1 MASASD
7 FTKKPHFLVQDPTS
21 IIPQIRSKSHSN
33 SLCKSFIIILVLA
46 AIPLFPSQAPEFIS
60 KSIFSEFWEIIHL
73 LFIGIALSYG
83 LFCRKSTQLETEN
96 VYSRNDGFNAYLDG
110 FLNVPSV
117 FEDGFENIRG
127 SDEKNMMRSIKNRSF
142 VVSENGVESI
152 YQGSGKQGPH
162 TWNYRYLEGESTV
175 VVEDRK
181 YFIDESIEYK
191 PLNLPIRSLRS
202 RIVDNDKPEL
212 VNGSKTTPS
221 SEGKN
226 TDKVKVQKIRG
237 VVPQNLEKKF
247 AKAAGQP
254 PSIPWRSRSQRKEMR
269 EEMSNREPVTRTRP
283 PSVGESEF
291 EHIEFGS
298 FGDSTL
304 CSSPELPRSYV
315 ENVERKKGL
324 KLLSV
329 SGSRSRVAPVNA
341 EASGT
346 VSKTRPFSIGSSLEM
361 NMLRNYDKTSMDFGK
376 EDTST
381 KGKENTDSLVSDVK
395 LSKVLPRAK
404 SVRTIR
410 NSGYVVDEMKREK
423 PSSQIDDKVEIMH
436 DKFEQDTL
444 VKRGR
449 TIEELEDPPINTR
462 NQDFNGG
469 CPAPN
474 VSLPCSS
481 SSPAICSDIQ
491 TQRRDINTRVAPKCQ
506 KGGILDFDDPN
517 EVEWVAP
524 NYQKGGIQDF
534 DDPIEV
540 ESEEDLGSAFDTSSD
555 SEDAGTFLDD
565 NSELEGSEVDRKA
578 GEFIA
583 KFREQ
588 IRLQKIASA
597 KGNSGC

>member
-7 FTKKPHFLVQDPTS
+7 FTKKPHFLDQEPTS
-21 IIPQIRSKSHSN
+21 IIPQIPSKSHSN

-60 KSIFSEFWEIIHL
+60 QSIFSDFWEIIHL

-83 LFCRKSTQLETEN
+83 LFCRKSTQLETEC
-96 VYSRNDGFNAYLDG
+96 VYSRNDGSNAYLSG

-117 FEDGFENIRG
+117 FEDGFENPCG

-142 VVSENGVESI
+142 VVSENGVENT
-152 YQGSGKQGPH
+152 YQGSGKHAPQ
-162 TWNYRYLEGESTV
+162 TWNYRYLEGQSTL
-175 VVEDRK
+175 VVEDGK
-181 YFIDESIEYK
+181 YLLDESIEYK

-212 VNGSKTTPS
+212 VNRNKTTPS

-226 TDKVKVQKIRG
+226 TDNVKVQKIRG

-247 AKAAGQP
+247 AAAAGQP
-254 PSIPWRSRSQRKEMR
+254 PSIPWRSRSQRVEMR
-269 EEMSNREPVTRTRP
+269 EEMSKLQPVTRSRP
-283 PSVGESEF
+283 LSVGESEF
-291 EHIEFGS
+291 GHIEFGS

-304 CSSPELPRSYV
+304 CSTPEVPRSYV

-324 KLLSV
+324 KLLPV
-329 SGSRSRVAPVNA
+329 SGSRSRAINA

-346 VSKTRPFSIGSSLEM
+346 SSKTRPFSIGSSSEM
-361 NMLRNYDKTSMDFGK
+361 NMLRNYDKTLMDCGK
-376 EDTST
+376 EDTLR
-381 KGKENTDSLVSDVK
+381 KGRENIDSLVSDVK
-395 LSKVLPRAK
+395 LSKVLSRAK

-423 PSSQIDDKVEIMH
+423 PSSQIDDKVEITH
-436 DKFEQDTL
+436 YKFELDTM
-444 VKRGR
+444 VKKGGK
-449 TIEELEDPPINTR
+449 IEELEDPLINTG

-474 VSLPCSS
+474 SSLPYSS
-481 SSPAICSDIQ
+481 SSLAICSEVQ
-491 TQRRDINTRVAPKCQ
+491 TQQWDINKRVAPKYQ
-506 KGGILDFDDPN
+506 KGGILDFDDPS
-517 EVEWVAP
+517 EVEWVASK
-524 NYQKGGIQDF
+524 YQKGGTRDF
-534 DDPIEV
+534 DDPNEV
-540 ESEEDLGSAFDTSSD
+540 ESQEGSGSEFDISSD
-555 SEDAGTFLDD
+555 SEDARTFLDD
-565 NSELEGSEVDRKA
+565 NSELGGSEVDRKA

-588 IRLQKIASA
+588 IRLQKIALA